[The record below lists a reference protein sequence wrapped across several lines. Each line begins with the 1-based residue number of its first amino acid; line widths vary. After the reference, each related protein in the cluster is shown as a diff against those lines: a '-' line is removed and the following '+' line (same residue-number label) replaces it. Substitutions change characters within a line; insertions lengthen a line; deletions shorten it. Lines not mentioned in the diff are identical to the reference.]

1 MANIKLFFLLP
12 WELLLIPIYITEFIF
27 IKRINKFKCNLSSIK
42 RTYLYWQKQIYG
54 RKSNKNMIIKSIKF
68 PYWEFRLEFS
78 L

>member
-1 MANIKLFFLLP
+1 MANIKLFFVLP

-27 IKRINKFKCNLSSIK
+27 IKRINKFKCNLSSIN

-54 RKSNKNMIIKSIKF
+54 RKANKNMIIKSIKF
-68 PYWEFRLEFS
+68 PYWEFRLELS